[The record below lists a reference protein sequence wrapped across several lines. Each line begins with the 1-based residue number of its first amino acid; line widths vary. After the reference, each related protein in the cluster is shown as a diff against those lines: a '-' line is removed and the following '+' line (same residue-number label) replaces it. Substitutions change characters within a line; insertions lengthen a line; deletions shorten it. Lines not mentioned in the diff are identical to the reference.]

1 MSQDT
6 LRAADPV
13 LGRLAD
19 AILIPPFPDASAP
32 GWILRAL
39 GRGLG
44 GVTLFGQNIVT
55 PGQVSALTAEL
66 RAAAADYDPVIATDE
81 EGGDV
86 TRVAYDDG
94 SPYPGN
100 AALGAVDDLA
110 LTQAVYRAIGADL
123 AALGINFDL
132 APCADVLGSADSPA
146 VGTRSFGADTDLVA
160 RHIAAAVAGL
170 QSAGVAACAKH
181 FPGHGR
187 TGTDSHHAVATIEG
201 SLAEL
206 RLVDLPPFTAAIR
219 AGTVGIMPSHLRVPE
234 LTGDLPA
241 SVSAAAITGLLRGEL
256 GFTGVIV
263 SDALEMRATRDMYGI
278 PGAAVLA
285 VAAGTDLLCLGRQGG
300 EAEYLAVREAL
311 VAAVRDGSLDGARLE
326 DAADRVARLRGGLAR
341 ARLSGAVPA
350 SVFPSDTIS
359 AGPVS
364 AGPISA
370 GPVSA
375 GPISGGPVSAG
386 PISAGPVSA
395 GPIQPGTIPASTA
408 LNITGSDITGSDI
421 AGVDITDPDYPS
433 QEGTT
438 PEVGLVAAR
447 RAVRASGPRRTL
459 VRPVIIEV
467 EPRENIAAGQFGWGL
482 GPWAPP
488 GSVHRVG
495 SSGRPVNGS
504 GETAGAGDDA
514 VAGILAAAAGRSLV
528 VAVRDAHRDQR
539 TLALIHALL
548 AARPDLVLVE
558 MGLPFWHPPEGTS
571 YLATYGASRASAHAA
586 AELLG
591 LGVAAMPREDT

>member
-6 LRAADPV
+6 DVRAADPV

-19 AILIPPFPDASAP
+19 AILIPPFPSLDAP
-32 GWILRAL
+32 GWVLDAL
-39 GRGLG
+39 GRGLA
-44 GVTLFGQNIVT
+44 GVTLFGQNIAA

-100 AALGAVDDLA
+100 AALGAVDDVP
-110 LTQAVYRAIGADL
+110 LTQAVHRAIGLDL

-132 APCADVLGSADSPA
+132 APCADVLGTADSPA
-146 VGTRSFGADTDLVA
+146 VGTRSFGADTTLVS
-160 RHIAAAVAGL
+160 RHTAAAVAGL
-170 QSAGVAACAKH
+170 QSAGVAACTKH

-187 TGTDSHHAVATIEG
+187 TGTDTHHAIATIEG
-201 SLAEL
+201 GLAEL
-206 RLVDLPPFTAAIR
+206 RLVDLPPFEAAIK
-219 AGTVGIMPSHLRVPE
+219 AGTLGIMPSHLRVPE

-241 SVSAAAITGLLRGEL
+241 TVSAAAITGLLRGEL

-263 SDALEMRATRDMYGI
+263 SDALEMRATRDMFGI

-326 DAADRVARLRGGLAR
+326 EAADRVARLRGGLAG
-341 ARLSGAVPA
+341 ARLSGAIGAGAIGAGAIP
-350 SVFPSDTIS
+350 PETIS
-359 AGPVS
+359 AGAVQRD
-364 AGPISA
+364 A
-370 GPVSA
+370 V
-375 GPISGGPVSAG
+375 
-386 PISAGPVSA
+386 
-395 GPIQPGTIPASTA
+395 
-408 LNITGSDITGSDI
+408 ITGSGIAGSGITGS
-421 AGVDITDPDYPS
+421 GITDPDYPS
-433 QEGTT
+433 QESTRPG
-438 PEVGLVAAR
+438 VGLVAAR
-447 RAVRASGPRRTL
+447 RAVRVSGPRRTL
-459 VRPVIIEV
+459 DRPVIIEV

-488 GSVHRVG
+488 GSVRRVS

-504 GETAGAGDDA
+504 GDTAGAGDDA

-539 TLALIHALL
+539 TVALVSALL
-548 AARPDLVLVE
+548 EARPDLVLVE

-591 LGVAAMPREDT
+591 LGVTAVPREDP